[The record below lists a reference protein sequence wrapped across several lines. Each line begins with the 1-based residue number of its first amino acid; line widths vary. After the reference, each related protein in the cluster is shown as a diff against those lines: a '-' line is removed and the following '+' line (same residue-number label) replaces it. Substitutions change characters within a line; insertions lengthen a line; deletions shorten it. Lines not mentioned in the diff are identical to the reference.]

1 MDDGAMSDT
10 PPPLRVGDRERRA
23 VDDRLLA
30 AVGDGVL
37 TLTEYD
43 ERSAV
48 LWSARTRDELDHL
61 VADLPEQAGPAP
73 ARPPATTGGAA
84 RPRRVVAV
92 MSEDRLEGALA
103 PGQQVQGWAVMGK
116 AVVDLRRDD
125 LPPSVDVQ
133 VRTLMGDVEVMVPPG
148 SAVHLSGFSLMG
160 ERKVQ
165 VGAGEGP
172 DVHVD
177 AVAVMGTVKVT
188 VGDGTVVRTGRS
200 STAVPAPRP
209 SSVAVPHSRAVHR
222 SGGHLSWLRGRA
234 KALVVPA
241 AVLGAVVLAGPDNV
255 SVFSSGVE
263 RVGAEDRNVQVATL
277 FGSTT
282 VVVPDGVQVDTSGL
296 MLFGSTDCEA
306 ACSVTEG
313 PTVDVRSFGGFGS
326 VEIVTRSELAAEQ
339 REDAEEERQE
349 ELEERLEDREDD

>member
-125 LPPSVDVQ
+125 LPARVDVLARS
-133 VRTLMGDVEVMVPPG
+133 VMGEVEVLVPPG
-148 SAVHLSGFSLMG
+148 AAVHLSGFSIMG
-160 ERKVQ
+160 ERKTD
-165 VGAGEGP
+165 VGAGGGP
-172 DVHVD
+172 QVHVD
-177 AVAVMGTVKVT
+177 AIALMGSVKVT
-188 VGDGTVVRTGRS
+188 HGDGTVLQTGRAAA
-200 STAVPAPRP
+200 AVPAPRP
-209 SSVAVPHSRAVHR
+209 SSVTVQHGHDLHR
-222 SGGHLSWLRGRA
+222 PGDHLTRLLRRA
-234 KALVVPA
+234 KGLVVPA

-255 SVFSSGVE
+255 SIFGSGVE
-263 RVGAEDRNVQVATL
+263 RVGGEDRNVQVSTL

-282 VVVPDGVQVDTSGL
+282 VVVPDGTQVDTSGF
-296 MLFGSTDCEA
+296 MVFGSTDCED
-306 ACSVTEG
+306 ACASATG
-313 PTVDVRSFGGFGS
+313 PTVNVRSFGAFGS
-326 VEIVTRSELAAEQ
+326 VEVVTQSEYAADRSDD
-339 REDAEEERQE
+339 ED
-349 ELEERLEDREDD
+349 EDEDEG